1 MKKTWGKSYHDERTG
16 GRETT
21 HPGIEIVFD
30 LVGQGAKAI
39 LFLEGDDARNQY
51 DSVLRELF
59 STLGIKEKEDDQK
72 WWDSADQS

>member
-1 MKKTWGKSYHDERTG
+1 
-16 GRETT
+16 
-21 HPGIEIVFD
+21 VFD
-30 LVGQGAKAI
+30 LVGQGSKAI

-72 WWDSADQS
+72 WWDSDDQS